1 MNDKSAERIHATVS
15 GRVQGVGFRGYTTTH
30 AQRLGITGWVRN
42 RFDGTVE
49 ILAEGHSE
57 ALESFLEAV
66 NTGPGPSLVD
76 HVDVERVDATH
87 EFQRFVIR
95 WTG

>member
-1 MNDKSAERIHATVS
+1 MNDKSTERLHATVS
-15 GRVQGVGFRGYTTTH
+15 GRVQGVGFRGYTATH

-42 RFDGTVE
+42 RFNGTVE
-49 ILAEGHSE
+49 ILAEGHCE

-66 NTGPGPSLVD
+66 NTGPGPSHVD
-76 HVDVERVDATH
+76 HVDVEWLDATH
-87 EFQRFVIR
+87 EFQRFEIH